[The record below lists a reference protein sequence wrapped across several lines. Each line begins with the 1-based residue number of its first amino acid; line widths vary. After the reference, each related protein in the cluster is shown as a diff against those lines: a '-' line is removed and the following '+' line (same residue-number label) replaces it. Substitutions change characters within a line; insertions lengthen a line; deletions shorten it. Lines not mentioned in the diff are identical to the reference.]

1 MAMRSSGVFAPAIM
15 RRLIVERR
23 AEREIS
29 VASKWW
35 RKNRHKAPSAF
46 DDDLADA
53 LIELRAEP
61 GLGIPVAH
69 TKRPNVRRLTLQRVR
84 YYVYYRLNEEDALV
98 VLAIWHTSR
107 RPPRGL

>member
-1 MAMRSSGVFAPAIM
+1 M

-23 AEREIS
+23 AEREID

-35 RKNRHKAPSAF
+35 RKNRDKAPSAF
-46 DDDLADA
+46 DEDLADA

-61 GLGIPVAH
+61 GLGVPIARTRH
-69 TKRPNVRRLTLQRVR
+69 SNVRRLTLQLVR
-84 YYVYYRLNEEDALV
+84 YYVYYRVNEEDALV
-98 VLAIWHTSR
+98 VLAIRHTSR